1 MSCTNPIEKEEL
13 LASHCEKTSIKY
25 SEYRPDIDALRA
37 VAVIAVILF
46 HAFPSFA
53 PGGFVGVDIFFVISG
68 YLISKHILKD
78 LQQNAF
84 STRSFYGKR
93 IKRIFPALTVVIA
106 VTAIIGWIIL
116 TPDEYK
122 MLGRPIA
129 GGAAFVANFVFW
141 KEAGYFDMAADT
153 KPLLHLW
160 SLGVEEQFYIIW
172 PVLLA
177 LLWRFQSKYTS
188 KYIFSLCALSIV
200 YSAFLVKSNP
210 TADFYSPITR
220 FWELGAGA
228 FIAQMELSN
237 KLNYQARIKK
247 FWVAIG
253 VSLIAI
259 AIFFIDNTLPFPG
272 VIAAIPVLGAALVIA
287 NYSAHTESKISVSFF
302 IRPLALVG
310 LISYPLYLWHWPLLS
325 YARIIESQTPSTS
338 TRAILILVSFVLAWG
353 TYKLIEIPIRSKHG
367 HAQKKYVTLLC
378 IGAIIL
384 FSLGVTIRKLD
395 GIKNR
400 VYGKLNGNIST
411 LTIGHDRGNLLK
423 ECGLPSEKI
432 RNYQFCL
439 SSTKNQPSIAII
451 GDSKAEA
458 LYYGIAREL
467 KARNSQS
474 SSILI
479 GSIRPP
485 REPLNTPAD
494 IKQQEKNKL
503 AFDILK
509 NSQTIKTVVLVIAMR
524 NIFQI
529 NSETGFISNPTPN
542 NLNETF
548 AVYKNAIADL
558 TTSGKKVIFLID
570 NPTFPD
576 PRSCISGGMT
586 SSAFLNNFLY
596 RKENPRCTISYT
608 DHIEGTAA
616 YRQFAE
622 RLSKSNAQV
631 ALFDPTDILCD
642 RPQNRCSITKDGNFL
657 YSYSDHISD
666 YANTL
671 IAKEILT
678 SH

>member
-1 MSCTNPIEKEEL
+1 MSRKTQIDNEEII
-13 LASHCEKTSIKY
+13 ASHCNKTSINY

-37 VAVIAVILF
+37 IAVMAVILF
-46 HAFPSFA
+46 HAFPSFM

-78 LQQNAF
+78 LQQKAF

-93 IKRIFPALTVVIA
+93 VKRIFPALTLVIA

-172 PVLLA
+172 PVLLT
-177 LLWRFQSKYTS
+177 LLWRFQSIHIA
-188 KYIFSLCALSIV
+188 KYIFSLCALSLV

-210 TADFYSPITR
+210 TADFYSPLTR

-237 KLNYQARIKK
+237 KLSFQARIKK
-247 FWVAIG
+247 FG
-253 VSLIAI
+253 VLLGVGLIAI
-259 AIFFIDNTLPFPG
+259 AIFCIDNTLPFPG
-272 VIAAIPVLGAALVIA
+272 VIAAIPVLGAVLVIA
-287 NYSAHTESKISVSFF
+287 NYTPDTDSKTSVNLLV
-302 IRPLALVG
+302 RPLALVG

-325 YARIIESQTPSTS
+325 YARIIESQTPSAS
-338 TRAILILVSFVLAWG
+338 TRAILILASFVLAWG
-353 TYKLIEIPIRSKHG
+353 TYRFIEIPVRSKNG
-367 HAQKKYVTLLC
+367 HAQKKYIALLC
-378 IGAIIL
+378 IGAILL

-411 LTIGHDRGNLLK
+411 LTIGHDRGDLLK
-423 ECGLPSEKI
+423 ECGLPPEKI
-432 RNYQFCL
+432 KNYQFCL
-439 SSTKNQPSIAII
+439 SSTNNQPSIAVI

-485 REPLNTPAD
+485 REPSDAPAD
-494 IKQQEKNKL
+494 IKQQEKNRL
-503 AFDILK
+503 AFETLK
-509 NSQTIKTVVLVIAMR
+509 ISQTIKTVVFVIAMR

-529 NSETGFISNPTPN
+529 NNETGFISNPVPN
-542 NLNETF
+542 NLNEIFTL
-548 AVYKNAIADL
+548 YRNAIADL
-558 TTSGKKVIFLID
+558 TATGKKVIFLID

-622 RLSKSNAQV
+622 RLSESNSRV
-631 ALFDPTDILCD
+631 ELFDPTDLLCD
-642 RPQNRCSITKDGNFL
+642 RPNNRCSITKGGNFL

-671 IAKEILT
+671 IAKEILA

>member
-1 MSCTNPIEKEEL
+1 M
-13 LASHCEKTSIKY
+13 
-25 SEYRPDIDALRA
+25 
-37 VAVIAVILF
+37 
-46 HAFPSFA
+46 
-53 PGGFVGVDIFFVISG
+53 
-68 YLISKHILKD
+68 
-78 LQQNAF
+78 
-84 STRSFYGKR
+84 
-93 IKRIFPALTVVIA
+93 
-106 VTAIIGWIIL
+106 
-116 TPDEYK
+116 
-122 MLGRPIA
+122 
-129 GGAAFVANFVFW
+129 
-141 KEAGYFDMAADT
+141 
-153 KPLLHLW
+153 
-160 SLGVEEQFYIIW
+160 
-172 PVLLA
+172 
-177 LLWRFQSKYTS
+177 
-188 KYIFSLCALSIV
+188 
-200 YSAFLVKSNP
+200 
-210 TADFYSPITR
+210 
-220 FWELGAGA
+220 
-228 FIAQMELSN
+228 
-237 KLNYQARIKK
+237 
-247 FWVAIG
+247 
-253 VSLIAI
+253 
-259 AIFFIDNTLPFPG
+259 
-272 VIAAIPVLGAALVIA
+272 
-287 NYSAHTESKISVSFF
+287 
-302 IRPLALVG
+302 
-310 LISYPLYLWHWPLLS
+310 
-325 YARIIESQTPSTS
+325 
-338 TRAILILVSFVLAWG
+338 
-353 TYKLIEIPIRSKHG
+353 
-367 HAQKKYVTLLC
+367 
-378 IGAIIL
+378 
-384 FSLGVTIRKLD
+384 
-395 GIKNR
+395 
-400 VYGKLNGNIST
+400 
-411 LTIGHDRGNLLK
+411 
-423 ECGLPSEKI
+423 
-432 RNYQFCL
+432 
-439 SSTKNQPSIAII
+439 
-451 GDSKAEA
+451 
-458 LYYGIAREL
+458 

-631 ALFDPTDILCD
+631 VLFDPTDILCD

-678 SH
+678 FH